1 MQSEISAIKERV
13 KDLEEKVC
21 KNEAQIE
28 ELKKGQSEFSKD
40 VHEIKIHSEY
50 TRRSLDEI
58 KESILKL
65 EKHRLEEH
73 FVQPL
78 KRRVTREEKIMG
90 IVIIGLTVLILGILF
105 PSVSW

>member
-13 KDLEEKVC
+13 EDLEERVS
-21 KNEAQIE
+21 KNETQIE

-50 TRRSLDEI
+50 TRRSLEEI

-65 EKHRLEEH
+65 EQHRLEEH
-73 FVQPL
+73 FEKPL
-78 KRRVTREEKIMG
+78 KLRMTREEKVMG
-90 IVIIGLTVLILGILF
+90 MIIAGLTLLILGILF
-105 PSVSW
+105 PMVNW

>member
-13 KDLEEKVC
+13 KDLEEKVD
-21 KNEAQIE
+21 KNQTQIE
-28 ELKKGQSEFSKD
+28 DLKKGQSEFSKD

-73 FVQPL
+73 FEKPL
-78 KRRVTREEKIMG
+78 KLRMTREEKVMG
-90 IVIIGLTVLILGILF
+90 IIIAGLTLLILGILF
-105 PSVSW
+105 PMVNW